1 MDVPDIVKSSTARIE
16 NFDEQT
22 IDREI
27 VRSHSFYLTHCIGET
42 PKRVFL
48 HTVKTQ
54 MKCSMMLHFIRVDTV
69 CKGKKHL
76 QTKKDNFY

>member
-27 VRSHSFYLTHCIGET
+27 VRSF
-42 PKRVFL
+42 FL
-48 HTVKTQ
+48 
-54 MKCSMMLHFIRVDTV
+54 F
-69 CKGKKHL
+69 
-76 QTKKDNFY
+76 N